1 MRLIRTLFV
10 AALAMGASLAHADDS
25 AAVQRLTGL
34 LNKAQTLTARFSQL
48 TLDGSGTRLQET
60 AGQLSLKYWDCSAGI
75 PMRRTSNCSFPTAR
89 RSGCTTRTWSR

>member
-48 TLDGSGTRLQET
+48 
-60 AGQLSLKYWDCSAGI
+60 
-75 PMRRTSNCSFPTAR
+75 
-89 RSGCTTRTWSR
+89 